1 GVFGQLVHACHTRA
15 MSAVV
20 VEDCFNVVGLHA
32 QFAELGCACSAEVV
46 DAPGCDTKA
55 LVKLLLGTPPVAIT
69 AALAEQIVGG
79 VTSRQSLQDRY
90 GLRRERHFM
99 LATILDARWWK
110 HDHLTG
116 EVDLA
121 PSQRTNLVPALAG
134 EQEQAHAHLVL
145 LRVIVCARHS
155 LHFSLGA

>member
-1 GVFGQLVHACHTRA
+1 MLGRYLVEVIRPTLERSAHLVGVFGQLVHACHTRA

-69 AALAEQIVGG
+69 AALAEQIDRWSYVEAIA
-79 VTSRQSLQDRY
+79 SRSLW
-90 GLRRERHFM
+90 
-99 LATILDARWWK
+99 LA
-110 HDHLTG
+110 
-116 EVDLA
+116 
-121 PSQRTNLVPALAG
+121 QRAALHAG
-134 EQEQAHAHLVL
+134 
-145 LRVIVCARHS
+145 
-155 LHFSLGA
+155 